1 MGTSTLR
8 RWYAKRP
15 VVFTAALVG
24 ALAISGTALAYWT
37 STGTGTAT
45 GTSSTGTASVTLTGT
60 VAAGL
65 APGLSRTVTF
75 TAANPGTAGTK
86 IGTVHLESI
95 TSSDGAGVGCNAPGL
110 IDDFTMADFAANQV
124 ITAGATAEAVT
135 ATGTLVY
142 AYDAAVNQDACKGDT
157 MTLTVSVSAAA

>member
-1 MGTSTLR
+1 MTKTAST

-15 VVFTAALVG
+15 IIVTGAVVGVMAV
-24 ALAISGTALAYWT
+24 SGTAFAYWT

-65 APGLSRTVTF
+65 APGLTKTVTF
-75 TAANPGTAGTK
+75 TAANPGTAGAK

-95 TSSDGAGVGCNAPGL
+95 SSSDAAGVGCNAPGL

-124 ITAGATAEAVT
+124 IPAGATTEAVT
-135 ATGTLVY
+135 ATGALVY

-157 MTLTVSVSAAA
+157 MTLTVSVTAAA